1 MRKKFS
7 GKPQK
12 CAGDTWTNFRRLQKM
27 TKKVKTIS
35 QLPLVDE
42 LLNKRGHRFEALVLD
57 FSDVKITGTRSS
69 AFCNLWGSLLSPHAD
84 HYLYLLPFLFFADL
98 SGMIALKETM
108 SHTRGKKIK
117 FVLIHVRKSI
127 FEKLEKFGI
136 TSDVLYRQR
145 IDMRSTGGQYHAVT
159 RPSEINFYSGIRD
172 EEDIK
177 DEEVGLL
184 RSHDAL
190 DRDVSPFAGQEPG
203 SDDGAGR
210 DVVAAL
216 SGMEIFTK
224 APATYGAVPAA
235 AHDGSLRNSSRDT
248 IPAKFCKPR
257 EEESIDNNLPADPLA
272 RTGLRSRSRDDP
284 HTLASAAILPPAPER
299 VGSDR
304 TMG

>member
-1 MRKKFS
+1 
-7 GKPQK
+7 
-12 CAGDTWTNFRRLQKM
+12 
-27 TKKVKTIS
+27 
-35 QLPLVDE
+35 
-42 LLNKRGHRFEALVLD
+42 
-57 FSDVKITGTRSS
+57 
-69 AFCNLWGSLLSPHAD
+69 
-84 HYLYLLPFLFFADL
+84 
-98 SGMIALKETM
+98 MIALKETM

-184 RSHDAL
+184 RSRDAL
-190 DRDVSPFAGQEPG
+190 DRDGSFFVGQEPG
-203 SDDGAGR
+203 SNDGAGR

-216 SGMEIFTK
+216 GGMEMFMK
-224 APATYGAVPAA
+224 APAAYDAVPNEVN
-235 AHDGSLRNSSRDT
+235 SLRNNSRDT
-248 IPAKFCKPR
+248 IPVKTTTPR
-257 EEESIDNNLPADPLA
+257 EDKAHSAESDGPTDDPAA

-284 HTLASAAILPPAPER
+284 NAFASAAALPPAPDR
-299 VGSDR
+299 VGSSDR
-304 TMG
+304 TMV